1 MTRRPS
7 NPAPHPSQVESGRL
21 PGTMCES
28 TRVPTPASWVIGP
41 ILDEGG
47 VPDLL
52 GVHDGGDV
60 LGLLFDRGHVVDGIG
75 EPETAALETDGAR
88 TGGEAFEER
97 VHVRIG
103 PQQVQMHLD
112 LEEPHDVGGAGSGH
126 PVGRIVTIAG

>member
-7 NPAPHPSQVESGRL
+7 NPAPHPSQVKAGRL

-28 TRVPTPASWVIGP
+28 TRVPTPASSAIGP

-75 EPETAALETDGAR
+75 EPETAALETDHRGVD
-88 TGGEAFEER
+88 TGSPADPSVQTIGVETEE
-97 VHVRIG
+97 VVF
-103 PQQVQMHLD
+103 
-112 LEEPHDVGGAGSGH
+112 
-126 PVGRIVTIAG
+126 